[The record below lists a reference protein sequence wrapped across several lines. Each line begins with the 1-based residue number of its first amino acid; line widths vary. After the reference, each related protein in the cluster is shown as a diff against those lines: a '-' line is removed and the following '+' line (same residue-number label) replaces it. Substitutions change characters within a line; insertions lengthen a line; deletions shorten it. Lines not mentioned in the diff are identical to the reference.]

1 MQPVAPPVET
11 DGLLVPIALELAP
24 IRSLLIIDLADDPTY
39 RTLEPQVLHD
49 PTGDLVVLLTY
60 RHDGQIELYAPP
72 GSTID
77 SEGYDGLG
85 QGLEIHHAPF
95 ERARFDVTD
104 DGLKLDIALTASNGR
119 RFDLRLHE
127 HLAGPRDRFPAL
139 APVGSTFVAPE
150 FFPFLWLPGL
160 SFVPAR
166 GTEVDIRVDGQAR
179 SIPRLPLPLGGR
191 RCLMARYDPDVL
203 VCQLNPASHRHPRRI
218 PRRAGPVPHT
228 DGIELVQSG
237 DGYGIAAVR
246 VDRGG
251 HGCAVLVDPPLPDL
265 EALPNGAQRSGSIVL
280 QADGGTELRARY
292 TVTRT
297 EGHVDLVIDG
307 FTPWRT
313 RTRRPLLAVLFR
325 LPIFRAWPPT
335 YRWDATLD
343 LTGTAPEPFTSRW
356 SRRPAR

>member
-1 MQPVAPPVET
+1 MQPGSPPDET
-11 DGLLVPIALELAP
+11 HGLLVPIALELAP
-24 IRSLLIIDLADDPTY
+24 IRSLLIIDLVGDPTY
-39 RTLEPQVLHD
+39 RTLEPHVLD
-49 PTGDLVVLLTY
+49 DAAGDVVVLLTY
-60 RHDGQIELYAPP
+60 RHDGHIELYAPT
-72 GSTID
+72 GRTID
-77 SEGYDGLG
+77 PEGYDGLG
-85 QGLEIHHAPF
+85 KGLEIHHAPF

-104 DGLKLDIALTASNGR
+104 DGLKLDIALTAANGR

-127 HLAGPRDRFPAL
+127 HLNGTRDRFPAL
-139 APVGSTFVAPE
+139 APVGSSFVAPE

-160 SFVPAR
+160 SFVPER
-166 GTEVDIRVDGQAR
+166 GTEVDMQVDGQAR

-203 VCQLNPASHRHPRRI
+203 VCQLNPESHRHPRRV
-218 PRRAGPVPHT
+218 PRRASTGPHT

-237 DGYGIAAVR
+237 DGHGIVAVR

-251 HGCAVLVDPPLPDL
+251 HSCAVLLDPPLPDL

-280 QADGGTELRARY
+280 QADGATELRARY
-292 TVTRT
+292 AVTRT
-297 EGHVDLVIDG
+297 EERVDLVIDG

-343 LTGTAPEPFTSRW
+343 LSGTAPGPFISRW
-356 SRRPAR
+356 SRSPAR